1 MTTATITETLA
12 TPAGGSTAT
21 LRQTKVRLRLVAASG
36 GVATAYTSG
45 LTAVVADS
53 WAAVED
59 DGTYSFTGVRPNS
72 GSSGDVITTPTGTV
86 YELVVV
92 YPDRTTLTRYISV
105 PDSAGPHAPA
115 DILTADPTDLT
126 SYGYYLDKEDRVHG
140 RALHAP
146 LRGLVAALAD
156 AASTPVDIVV
166 VGDSLSEDWQWVDSG
181 TSESVGLRSW
191 VRLFEVDMAERF
203 NAGAVGVGW
212 LAIRSG
218 LGTNPGWD
226 TVTGSLVTT
235 AGLGRY
241 AVQLDAAEYAEHTE
255 ICDGVDVY
263 FASIASTCTVHVDG
277 VLTATLTASAVP
289 TVWSSGAL
297 SSGSHTIKVTAVG
310 GAAVP
315 YGSYWYLGNRTSGV
329 RVHNGGHS
337 GYGPSDHLATVGT
350 IEHIALVD
358 PDCVIVP
365 IGAASGGTVFSGT
378 VAAYTSSIETLLE
391 AIAAEVPSAS
401 IVHVA
406 EHAFTGKEATW
417 PPFAVASRRL
427 AAEGGYGFADCYE
440 TIGYVGGSDTYGL
453 SLADGVHLTA
463 KGMRIMA
470 DTILGAIVGPVA
482 RMEAAL
488 YALAD
493 GTRGDFVQTS
503 TAGSQTITN
512 TSAGA
517 YLFDSAFGA
526 VYLGL
531 SRTGDAAR
539 RALLLDTGLLLGDG
553 TGLTDAGI
561 TRTAAGEL
569 SVTGDFV
576 FTEQSDPSA
585 PAANKAVLYCRDNG
599 SGKTQIVARFP
610 TGAVQVIATEP

>member
-12 TPAGGSTAT
+12 TPAGGSTAS

-140 RALHAP
+140 RP
-146 LRGLVAALAD
+146 YTEPMRGLVAALA
-156 AASTPVDIVV
+156 AAATTPVDIVV
-166 VGDSLSEDWQWVDSG
+166 VGDSLSEDWQWVDAG
-181 TSESVGLRSW
+181 TSESTGLRSW
-191 VRLFEVDMAERF
+191 VRLFEVDLANRF
-203 NAGAVGVGW
+203 AGGAVGVGW
-212 LAIRSG
+212 LPVRAS
-218 LGTNPGWD
+218 LGTDPGWD
-226 TVTGSLVTT
+226 TLTGSAVTDR
-235 AGLGRY
+235 GLGQY
-241 AVQLDAAEYAEHTE
+241 AVQLDAGEVAEHTE

-263 FASIASTCTVHVDG
+263 FASIASTCTIHVDD
-277 VLTATLTASAVP
+277 VLTTTLTASAVP
-289 TVWSSGAL
+289 SVWSSGAL
-297 SSGSHTIKVTAVG
+297 TAGSHKITVTAVG
-310 GAAVP
+310 GIAYP

-337 GYGPSDHLATVGT
+337 GWGPLDHLNKDGT
-350 IEHIALVD
+350 LEHIALVD

-365 IGAASGGTVFSGT
+365 IGAAANNPPTSAGGGFDDGL
-378 VAAYTSSIETLLE
+378 ADYTTNITALLDAIETE
-391 AIAAEVPSAS
+391 APTAA

-406 EHAFTGKEATW
+406 EHAFTGRSGTW
-417 PPFAVASRRL
+417 PAFAAASRQL
-427 AAEGGYGFADCYE
+427 AVDGGWGFADCYE
-440 TIGYVGGSDTYGL
+440 TIGYVGGDTYGL
-453 SLADGVHLTA
+453 AIFDEVHLTA
-463 KGMRIMA
+463 KGHRVMA
-470 DTILGAIVGPVA
+470 DTIL
-482 RMEAAL
+482 AAL
-488 YALAD
+488 VGSTSRVDGAVLSAPPGDTADIWLASGTGTRARLASILGTVGWYLRRAAD
-493 GTRGDFVQTS
+493 GAERGVFS
-503 TAGSQTITN
+503 
-512 TSAGA
+512 
-517 YLFDSAFGA
+517 
-526 VYLGL
+526 
-531 SRTGDAAR
+531 
-539 RALLLDTGLLLGDG
+539 DTGVAWGDG
-553 TGLTDAGI
+553 TNAVDAVI
-561 TRTAAGEL
+561 QRTAAGVL
-569 SVTGDFV
+569 SVTGAFL
-576 FTEQSDPSA
+576 FSEQSDASA